1 MMVKFVDNWSYLGKN
16 YWTLDNEPETKSVF
30 ENIEMPRIDTDFMY
44 LDFFFFVFKKQ
55 INNTLR
61 NNHFNGTC

>member
-44 LDFFFFVFKKQ
+44 LDFFFFLYLKS
-55 INNTLR
+55 R
-61 NNHFNGTC
+61 

>member
-1 MMVKFVDNWSYLGKN
+1 MVKFVDNWSYLGKY

-44 LDFFFFVFKKQ
+44 LDSFFF
-55 INNTLR
+55 I
-61 NNHFNGTC
+61 

>member
-1 MMVKFVDNWSYLGKN
+1 MMVKFVDNWSYLGKY

-44 LDFFFFVFKKQ
+44 LDSFFFYLKS
-55 INNTLR
+55 R
-61 NNHFNGTC
+61 